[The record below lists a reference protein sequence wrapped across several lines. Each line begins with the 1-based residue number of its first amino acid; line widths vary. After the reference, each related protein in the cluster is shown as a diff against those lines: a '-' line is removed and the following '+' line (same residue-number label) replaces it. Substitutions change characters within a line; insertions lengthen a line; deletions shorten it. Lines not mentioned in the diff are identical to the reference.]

1 MCDENIDDCF
11 GSSTDPSHPSNP
23 CQNGGQCIDQIDD
36 FVCECLPGF
45 TGKKCQVHVFFICFL
60 IFISSVRKVSKYFQF
75 YQSYFDFL
83 RYSMT
88 LTSVKE
94 THARMEEHAPV
105 AD

>member
-45 TGKKCQVHVFFICFL
+45 TGKKCQVNEFL
-60 IFISSVRKVSKYFQF
+60 IIKQLISGKITTKYFVLIKTLI
-75 YQSYFDFL
+75 FL
-83 RYSMT
+83 FT
-88 LTSVKE
+88 FL
-94 THARMEEHAPV
+94 ARH
-105 AD
+105 